1 MELRHRSIR
10 EDQVGDARASD
21 RDFSAGRSTPSR
33 GTSHHGNPY
42 AGGADSRS
50 QNGAC
55 AKFTHEVIAE
65 GTANPRLIL
74 GDMSTR
80 YTVLGTLASG
90 GMGTVFLARMAGSA
104 GFSRLVAIK
113 RLLPELAA
121 QKEFVAMLVDE
132 ARLASSLHHVNIVD
146 TLDLVATDGAFS
158 LVLEY
163 IEGAALSVL
172 TREAQKTGE
181 EIPRPIIMSLVSG
194 LLRGLDAAH
203 EARSPEGTP
212 LGIVHRDISPQNV
225 LVGTDGVPRII
236 DFGIAKAMG
245 RVVQTRPGEVRG
257 KFAYMAPEQLL
268 ERPATRQAD
277 VYAAGVVLWELL
289 TGDRLFQGEDQ
300 RAVCAAVM
308 RGDIKPPS
316 SVRADIPK
324 ELDDVVMRATAR
336 ETGDRYYSAGEFL
349 GDLAKF
355 ERAQDDDVA
364 RWVRSTAA
372 VYIAKRAEML
382 QNAHP
387 DHSRSV
393 EDLMAELQAS
403 ATPSEGVPAVKR
415 NTPTPPTPRPLP
427 PPVSREVT
435 GTVPL
440 PLSPYAEPPS
450 SARGLTAPAVE
461 MSNGMPVS
469 AANRAG
475 PLIAVAAFFAVMTI
489 GVSILLLRGREQPHG
504 NQPATAPPPAVVAPP
519 PEPVTTEQTAEP
531 PDDSTIELPTP
542 STSAGRPAKKPI
554 KWRPPAKKQPGS
566 APSPTPAPNSA
577 PFDHP

>member
-1 MELRHRSIR
+1 
-10 EDQVGDARASD
+10 
-21 RDFSAGRSTPSR
+21 
-33 GTSHHGNPY
+33 
-42 AGGADSRS
+42 
-50 QNGAC
+50 
-55 AKFTHEVIAE
+55 
-65 GTANPRLIL
+65 
-74 GDMSTR
+74 MSTR

-104 GFSRLVAIK
+104 GFTRLVAIK

-172 TREAQKTGE
+172 TRNAEKENQAV
-181 EIPRPIIMSLVSG
+181 PRPIVLTIVQGM
-194 LLRGLDAAH
+194 LRGLDAAH

-289 TGDRLFQGEDQ
+289 TGQRLFAGEDA
-300 RAVCAAVM
+300 RAVCAAVV
-308 RGDIKPPS
+308 RGEIKPPS
-316 SVRADIPK
+316 SVNPDIPK
-324 ELDDVVMRATAR
+324 ALDEVVLRATAR
-336 ETGDRYYSAGEFL
+336 DTGDRYLTAREL
-349 GDLAKF
+349 LDDLAPF
-355 ERAQDDDVA
+355 ERASDDDVG
-364 RWVRSTAA
+364 RWVRANAA
-372 VYIAKRAEML
+372 VYLAKRAEML
-382 QNAHP
+382 QNHHP

-403 ATPSEGVPAVKR
+403 ATPPDGVPIVSSPVSS
-415 NTPTPPTPRPLP
+415 PTPPTARPT
-427 PPVSREVT
+427 PVART
-435 GTVPL
+435 MPVPM
-440 PLSPYAEPPS
+440 PLSPEPPS
-450 SARGLTAPAVE
+450 SSRGLTAGAVVMANGLPATNA
-461 MSNGMPVS
+461 S
-469 AANRAG
+469 RFG
-475 PLIAVAAFFAVMTI
+475 PLVAVGAFFVVLAI
-489 GVSILLLRGREQPHG
+489 GLGVLGLRGREKTPAVPPPTTLATTAEAPAA
-504 NQPATAPPPAVVAPP
+504 PATEVVQS
-519 PEPVTTEQTAEP
+519 PEPEKRVEEP
-531 PDDSTIELPTP
+531 AIDANP
-542 STSAGRPAKKPI
+542 AGSGSHTRPLK
-554 KWRPPAKKQPGS
+554 RPPAPKTKPSTPKKPA
-566 APSPTPAPNSA
+566 APTDPWVNQ
-577 PFDHP
+577 